1 MKQSFIAY
9 MSEYMKIILSLLNH
23 EHQDI
28 WLFIIFFYL
37 YIYIC
42 DDFLRRQS
50 SLANKKCTKRTRG
63 VVPA

>member
-28 WLFIIFFYL
+28 WLFIICFFYL
-37 YIYIC
+37 YIYVMI
-42 DDFLRRQS
+42 F
-50 SLANKKCTKRTRG
+50 
-63 VVPA
+63 